1 MPFIAL
7 DICLQT
13 RLWSPGKDWSRVKVG
28 VIQAF
33 PRRHPRGL
41 VEDVV
46 VPADAEGKGGQLS
59 SCLDRAGRRPKQAK
73 SQSGPASNSS
83 CRCQVGQ

>member
-33 PRRHPRGL
+33 PWHPQRL
-41 VEDVV
+41 VEDV
-46 VPADAEGKGGQLS
+46 DAGCRGKGAQ
-59 SCLDRAGRRPKQAK
+59 P
-73 SQSGPASNSS
+73 NS
-83 CRCQVGQ
+83 